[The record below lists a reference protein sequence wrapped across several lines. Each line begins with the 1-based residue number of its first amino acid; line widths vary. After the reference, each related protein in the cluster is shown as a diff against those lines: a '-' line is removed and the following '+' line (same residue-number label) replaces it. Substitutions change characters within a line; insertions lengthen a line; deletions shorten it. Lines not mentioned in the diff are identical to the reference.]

1 MKKLIILVGIV
12 CLSTLIQ
19 AQVKVETFD
28 SNKWQ
33 WVERSSKKNSVVI
46 NDGVMTLTTLK
57 FDKKADTWHQIATT
71 FGRVPM
77 RANDNYKL
85 TVKAILPT
93 NSTSWSFYFNVTK
106 NCLQIEEGET
116 AIEGWMALAFVGN
129 YYMLSLGNG
138 LLDGKLPVKF
148 QKKNQPI
155 EIVLTKKGGTAII
168 EINGMEIFND
178 KCVLT
183 EPCIGFRSASLKQ
196 SLIIEEVRVEQAAE
210 DD

>member
-1 MKKLIILVGIV
+1 MKKLVILVVIV
-12 CLSTLIQ
+12 CFSTLVQ

-46 NDGVMTLTTLK
+46 NDGVMILTTSK
-57 FDKKADTWHQIATT
+57 IDDDADVWHKIAHT

-77 RANDNYKL
+77 RAKDNYKL

-93 NSTSWSFYFNVTK
+93 NETIWNFYFNVTK
-106 NCLQIEEGET
+106 NCLQMEEGET
-116 AIEGWMALAFVGN
+116 EIGGWALSFIGN
-129 YYMLSLGNG
+129 KYTLIVSDGVHN
-138 LLDGKLPVKF
+138 GKLPVKF

-155 EIVLTKKGGTAII
+155 EIVLTKRGGTAII

-178 KCVLT
+178 KCVLS
-183 EPCIGFRSASLKQ
+183 EPCIGFCSASPKQ
-196 SLIIEEVRVEQAAE
+196 SLIIEEVSVEQAAE

>member
-1 MKKLIILVGIV
+1 MKKLVILVAIV
-12 CLSTLIQ
+12 CFSTLVQ

-33 WVERSSKKNSVVI
+33 WVERSSKMNSVVI

-93 NSTSWSFYFNVTK
+93 NFTCWSFYFNVTK
-106 NCLQIEEGET
+106 NCLLMEEGET
-116 AIEGWMALAFVGN
+116 AIGGWILTFVGN
-129 YYMLSLGNG
+129 YYMLSLGDG
-138 LLDGKLPVKF
+138 LRDGKLPVKF

-155 EIVLTKKGGTAII
+155 EIVLTKRGGTAII

-178 KCVLT
+178 KCVLS
-183 EPCIGFRSASLKQ
+183 EPCIGFCSASPKQ
-196 SLIIEEVRVEQAAE
+196 SLIIEEVSVEQAAE

>member
-57 FDKKADTWHQIATT
+57 IDKKADIWHQRATT

-93 NSTSWSFYFNVTK
+93 NLTIWNFYFNMPK
-106 NCLQIEEGET
+106 NCLQMEEGET
-116 AIEGWMALAFVGN
+116 KFDGLALLFIGN
-129 YYMLSLGNG
+129 YYMLFLGNNEVRKE
-138 LLDGKLPVKF
+138 KLPIKF
-148 QKKNQPI
+148 QRKNQPI

-168 EINGMEIFND
+168 EVNGMEIFND

-183 EPCIGFRSASLKQ
+183 EPCIGFCSASPKQ
-196 SLIIEEVRVEQAAE
+196 SLIIDEVRVEQAAE